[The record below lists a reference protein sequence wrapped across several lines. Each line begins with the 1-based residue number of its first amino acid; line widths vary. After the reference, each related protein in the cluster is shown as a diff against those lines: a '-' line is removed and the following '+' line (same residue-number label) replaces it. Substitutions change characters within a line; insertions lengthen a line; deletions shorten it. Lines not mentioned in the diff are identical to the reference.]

1 MAARIG
7 VDVDVPHLRFSSVS
21 PGHFELTASPM
32 TLKLAP
38 KFNGGGVKCDGI
50 PYPLAECTQMTGE
63 QLAGKA
69 TALFAP
75 SLEAAAHR
83 MTCRDEA
90 WAIACSTQG
99 W

>member
-1 MAARIG
+1 VRRDTI
-7 VDVDVPHLRFSSVS
+7 SV
-21 PGHFELTASPM
+21 GRVYT
-32 TLKLAP
+32 
-38 KFNGGGVKCDGI
+38 NDR
-50 PYPLAECTQMTGE
+50 E